1 MSVSR
6 IARQVVYLGVGFE
19 LLLGVLGL
27 FICWYLAIPVLNAAN
42 TVSVLF
48 ALGMV
53 LLLLV
58 SQIPLYFLLRA
69 FPRLFRGSRQ
79 FVKEVLEPFC
89 GQLTYTQALLVSLG
103 AGIGEELF
111 FRAALLPWIGIV
123 ASSVLFAV
131 VHFGLAAFRYP
142 FFICCYFL
150 ISLGFS
156 FQYLLTGDIFSVILA
171 HALYDF
177 LAIVR
182 CKRGASL

>member
-1 MSVSR
+1 MSVTN
-6 IARQVVYLGVGFE
+6 IARQVIYLGVVFE

-27 FICWYLAIPVLNAAN
+27 FICWYLAIPILSSINML
-42 TVSVLF
+42 SVLF
-48 ALGMV
+48 ALAMV
-53 LLLLV
+53 LLLLAFQV
-58 SQIPLYFLLRA
+58 PLYFLLRT

-89 GQLTYTQALLVSLG
+89 GQLSYTQALLVSLG

-111 FRAALLPWIGIV
+111 FRAALLPWLGILI
-123 ASSVLFAV
+123 SSALFAV
-131 VHFGLAAFRYP
+131 VHFGMAAHRYP
-142 FFICCYFL
+142 LFICCYFL

-182 CKRGASL
+182 CKRSAAL